1 MTCRPERRP
10 PLDKRIRGK
19 RMRSVSPPDRPST
32 PPQGTS
38 SGLAIASLVCGSIA
52 PFFSSYIFFNSP
64 APYGHLFLALVAI
77 LTGHIARSRVKRSGG
92 VTGGGRIA
100 LAGLILGY
108 GSIVFVPFIPAIKS
122 LFTPTIVPHRVKA
135 DLTQCLTNV
144 REIWKGLNEYQT
156 NQATDTAPYPSD
168 IRQLDSLGFTTNIE
182 ELLSLRAEYAGD
194 WLYFSAADSEN
205 PSALLLVSPDIGHKH
220 SPSKAGHVALTVD
233 GTAAIWSW
241 ELVEKRM
248 KESPVPPDRIPA
260 SIKEK

>member
-1 MTCRPERRP
+1 M
-10 PLDKRIRGK
+10 
-19 RMRSVSPPDRPST
+19 
-32 PPQGTS
+32 
-38 SGLAIASLVCGSIA
+38 
-52 PFFSSYIFFNSP
+52 
-64 APYGHLFLALVAI
+64 
-77 LTGHIARSRVKRSGG
+77 
-92 VTGGGRIA
+92 A

-122 LFTPTIVPHRVKA
+122 LFTPTVVPHRLKA
-135 DLTQCLTNV
+135 DQTGCLTNV

-168 IRQLDSLGFTTNIE
+168 IRQLDSMGFTTNVE

-194 WLYFSAADSEN
+194 WLYFWAADSEN
-205 PSALLLVSPDIGHKH
+205 PSALLLVSPDIGHEH

-233 GTAAIWSW
+233 GTAAIWPW

-260 SIKEK
+260 PIKAR